1 MKFNDIFLLP
11 NLITLSRLFIT
22 IYIYFRFEPQEFS
35 SFNLIILIAV
45 IGISDSIDGIVARK
59 FNLVSKLGIILD
71 PVTDRIVF
79 VMLIFWLA
87 SYFNIIFVILI
98 LIRELLVS
106 IGGLFV
112 LKTQKT
118 VKVTNKGK
126 AGTALIFISLC
137 LSVLDPTLISTNTIM
152 VLNFVDFFLIFS
164 IIFYYFVAL
173 EYLYKLINKN
183 E

>member
-1 MKFNDIFLLP
+1 M
-11 NLITLSRLFIT
+11 ITLSRLFIT
-22 IYIYFRFEPQEFS
+22 IYIFFTFEPKDFS

-79 VMLIFWLA
+79 VLLIFWLA

-137 LSVLDPTLISTNTIM
+137 LSVLDSTLINPNSVM
-152 VLNFVDFFLIFS
+152 FLNFVDFFLIFS

>member
-1 MKFNDIFLLP
+1 
-11 NLITLSRLFIT
+11 
-22 IYIYFRFEPQEFS
+22 
-35 SFNLIILIAV
+35 
-45 IGISDSIDGIVARK
+45 
-59 FNLVSKLGIILD
+59 
-71 PVTDRIVF
+71 
-79 VMLIFWLA
+79 MLIFWLA

-137 LSVLDPTLISTNTIM
+137 LSVLDPTLISTNTII

>member
-1 MKFNDIFLLP
+1 
-11 NLITLSRLFIT
+11 LITLSRLLIT
-22 IYIYFRFEPQEFS
+22 IYIYVTFEPNEFS

>member
-1 MKFNDIFLLP
+1 MKFKDIFLLP

-22 IYIYFRFEPQEFS
+22 IYIYFKFEPDEFS
-35 SFNLIILIAV
+35 SFNLMLLIAI
-45 IGISDSIDGIVARK
+45 IGISDSIDGIIARK

-71 PVTDRIVF
+71 PVTDRLVF
-79 VMLIFWLA
+79 ILLIFWLS
-87 SYFNIIFVILI
+87 SYFNFIFLLLIIF
-98 LIRELLVS
+98 REIMVS
-106 IGGLFV
+106 IGGLYV

-118 VKVTNKGK
+118 VKVSNKGK

-137 LSVLDPTLISTNTIM
+137 LSVLNPSSINANPLVFIK
-152 VLNFVDFFLIFS
+152 FVDYFLIFS
-164 IIFYYFVAL
+164 LFFYYFVAL

>member
-1 MKFNDIFLLP
+1 LKFKDIILLP
-11 NLITLSRLFIT
+11 NLITISRLLIT
-22 IYIYFRFEPQEFS
+22 IYIFFIYEPEEFS
-35 SFNLIILIAV
+35 SINLILLIAI

-79 VMLIFWLA
+79 VLLIFWLS
-87 SYFNIIFVILI
+87 SYVNLNYLILL
-98 LIRELLVS
+98 LIREILVS

-112 LKTQKT
+112 LKKQKT
-118 VKVTNKGK
+118 VKVSNKGK

-137 LSVLDPTLISTNTIM
+137 LSVLDPAL
-152 VLNFVDFFLIFS
+152 LNITSSIFVTFVDFILIFS
-164 IIFYYFVAL
+164 LIFYYFVAL
-173 EYLYKLINKN
+173 DYLYNLIKKN

>member
-1 MKFNDIFLLP
+1 LKFKDIFLLP

-22 IYIYFRFEPQEFS
+22 IYIFFTLEPGEFS
-35 SFNLIILIAV
+35 SFNLMFLIAI

-79 VMLIFWLA
+79 ILLIFWLA
-87 SYFNIIFVILI
+87 PFFNIIFLILI
-98 LIRELLVS
+98 LIREILVS
-106 IGGLFV
+106 IGGLFI

-137 LSVLDPTLISTNTIM
+137 LSVLDPALMSVNSSLF
-152 VLNFVDFFLIFS
+152 VNFVDFFLIFS
-164 IIFYYFVAL
+164 IFFYYFVAL

>member
-1 MKFNDIFLLP
+1 MKFKDIFLLP

-22 IYIYFRFEPQEFS
+22 IYIYITFEPEEFS
-35 SFNLIILIAV
+35 SFYLILLIAI

-79 VMLIFWLA
+79 VLLIFWLA
-87 SYFNIIFVILI
+87 SYFNFIFLILI
-98 LIRELLVS
+98 LIREILVS
-106 IGGLFV
+106 IGGLYV

-118 VKVTNKGK
+118 VKVSNKGK

-137 LSVLDPTLISTNTIM
+137 LSVLDPSLLIVNSLIF
-152 VLNFVDFFLIFS
+152 VKFVDFFLIFS

-173 EYLYKLINKN
+173 EYLYKLLNKN

>member
-1 MKFNDIFLLP
+1 MKFKDIFLLP
-11 NLITLSRLFIT
+11 NLITISRLFIT
-22 IYIYFRFEPQEFS
+22 IYIFFIYEPEEFS
-35 SFNLIILIAV
+35 SINLILLIAI

-79 VMLIFWLA
+79 VLLIFWL
-87 SYFNIIFVILI
+87 SSFFNLNFLILI
-98 LIRELLVS
+98 LIREILVS

-112 LKTQKT
+112 LKKQKT
-118 VKVTNKGK
+118 VKVSNKGK

-137 LSVLDPTLISTNTIM
+137 LSVLDPAL
-152 VLNFVDFFLIFS
+152 LNINSSVFVTFVDFFLIFS

>member
-1 MKFNDIFLLP
+1 MILKDIFLIP

-22 IYIYFRFEPQEFS
+22 IYIYFTFKPEEFS
-35 SFNLIILIAV
+35 SFHLLLLIAI

-59 FNLVSKLGIILD
+59 FKLVSKLGTILD
-71 PVTDRIVF
+71 PVTDRIVL
-79 VMLIFWLA
+79 VILIFWLA
-87 SYFNIIFVILI
+87 PFFNNIFLI
-98 LIRELLVS
+98 LLIIREILVS
-106 IGGLFV
+106 IGGLYV

-118 VKVTNKGK
+118 VKVSNKGK

-137 LSVLDPTLISTNTIM
+137 LSVLDPSLINVNSVIF
-152 VLNFVDFFLIFS
+152 VKFVDFFLIFS
-164 IIFYYFVAL
+164 IFFYYFVAL

>member
-1 MKFNDIFLLP
+1 MLP
-11 NLITLSRLFIT
+11 NLITLSRLLIT
-22 IYIYFRFEPQEFS
+22 IYIYVTFEPDEFS

-137 LSVLDPTLISTNTIM
+137 LSVLDPTLISTDTVI
-152 VLNFVDFFLIFS
+152 VLNIVDYFLIFS

>member
-1 MKFNDIFLLP
+1 LIFKDVFLIP

-22 IYIYFRFEPQEFS
+22 IYIYFTFEPKDFS
-35 SFNLIILIAV
+35 SLSLILLIAI
-45 IGISDSIDGIVARK
+45 IGISDSIDGVVARK

-79 VMLIFWLA
+79 VLLIFWL
-87 SYFNIIFVILI
+87 SSFFNSTFVILI
-98 LIRELLVS
+98 LIREILVS

-118 VKVTNKGK
+118 VKVSNKGK

-137 LSVLDPTLISTNTIM
+137 LSVLDPALIYVNSS
-152 VLNFVDFFLIFS
+152 VFAKFVDIFLIFS
-164 IIFYYFVAL
+164 IFFYYFVAL

>member
-1 MKFNDIFLLP
+1 M
-11 NLITLSRLFIT
+11 
-22 IYIYFRFEPQEFS
+22 
-35 SFNLIILIAV
+35 ILIAV

-87 SYFNIIFVILI
+87 SYFNIFFVILI

-173 EYLYKLINKN
+173 EYLYKLTNNN

>member
-1 MKFNDIFLLP
+1 MKFKDIFLLP

-22 IYIYFRFEPQEFS
+22 IYIFFKFEPGEFF
-35 SFNLIILIAV
+35 SFNLMFLIAI

-79 VMLIFWLA
+79 ILLIFWLA
-87 SYFNIIFVILI
+87 PFFNIIFLILI
-98 LIRELLVS
+98 LIREILVS
-106 IGGLFV
+106 IGGLFI

-137 LSVLDPTLISTNTIM
+137 LSVLDPALMSVNSSLF
-152 VLNFVDFFLIFS
+152 VNFVDFFLIFS
-164 IIFYYFVAL
+164 IFFYYFVAL
-173 EYLYKLINKN
+173 EYLYKLLNKN

>member
-1 MKFNDIFLLP
+1 LKFKDIFLLP

-22 IYIYFRFEPQEFS
+22 IYIYFTFEPEEFS
-35 SFNLIILIAV
+35 SINLVLLIAI

-71 PVTDRIVF
+71 PVIDRIVF
-79 VMLIFWLA
+79 VLLIIWLA
-87 SYFNIIFVILI
+87 PFFNIIFLILL
-98 LIRELLVS
+98 LIREILVS
-106 IGGLFV
+106 VGGLYV

-118 VKVTNKGK
+118 VKVSNKGK

-137 LSVLDPTLISTNTIM
+137 LSVLNPGLINVNSS
-152 VLNFVDFFLIFS
+152 LFFKFVDFFLIFS
-164 IIFYYFVAL
+164 IFFYYFVAL

>member
-1 MKFNDIFLLP
+1 MIFKDIFLLP
-11 NLITLSRLFIT
+11 NLITISRLLIT
-22 IYIYFRFEPQEFS
+22 IYIFLTFKPEDIS
-35 SFNLIILIAV
+35 SINLIILIAI

-79 VMLIFWLA
+79 VLLIFWLA
-87 SYFNIIFVILI
+87 SFFNINFLI
-98 LIRELLVS
+98 LLIIREILVS

-118 VKVTNKGK
+118 VKVSNKGK

-137 LSVLDPTLISTNTIM
+137 LSVLDPAL
-152 VLNFVDFFLIFS
+152 LNFNSSIFITFVDFFLIFS
-164 IIFYYFVAL
+164 LIFYYFVAL
-173 EYLYKLINKN
+173 EYLYNLINKN

>member
-1 MKFNDIFLLP
+1 M
-11 NLITLSRLFIT
+11 ITLSRLFIT
-22 IYIYFRFEPQEFS
+22 IYIYFTFEPGEFS

>member
-1 MKFNDIFLLP
+1 M
-11 NLITLSRLFIT
+11 ITLSRLLIT
-22 IYIYFRFEPQEFS
+22 IYIYVTFEPNEFS

-137 LSVLDPTLISTNTIM
+137 LSVLDPTLISTNTII

>member
-1 MKFNDIFLLP
+1 M
-11 NLITLSRLFIT
+11 ITLSRLLIT
-22 IYIYFRFEPQEFS
+22 IYIYVTFEPNEFS

-112 LKTQKT
+112 LKTKKT

>member
-1 MKFNDIFLLP
+1 M
-11 NLITLSRLFIT
+11 ITLSRLLIT
-22 IYIYFRFEPQEFS
+22 IYIYFTFEPDEFS

>member
-1 MKFNDIFLLP
+1 
-11 NLITLSRLFIT
+11 LITLSRLIIT
-22 IYIYFRFEPQEFS
+22 IYIYFTFEPGEFS

-45 IGISDSIDGIVARK
+45 IGLSDSIDGIVARK
-59 FNLVSKLGIILD
+59 FNLVSKLGVILD

-79 VMLIFWLA
+79 VILIFWLA

-137 LSVLDPTLISTNTIM
+137 LATLDPTLISTNTIL

>member
-1 MKFNDIFLLP
+1 M
-11 NLITLSRLFIT
+11 
-22 IYIYFRFEPQEFS
+22 YEPEEFS
-35 SFNLIILIAV
+35 SINLILLIAI

-79 VMLIFWLA
+79 ILLIFWL
-87 SYFNIIFVILI
+87 SSFFNINFLVL
-98 LIRELLVS
+98 LVIREILVS

-112 LKTQKT
+112 LKKQKT
-118 VKVTNKGK
+118 VKVSNKGK

-137 LSVLDPTLISTNTIM
+137 LSALDPALININFSIFVT
-152 VLNFVDFFLIFS
+152 FVDYFLIFS
-164 IIFYYFVAL
+164 LIFYYFVAL
-173 EYLYKLINKN
+173 EYLYNLIKKN

>member
-1 MKFNDIFLLP
+1 M
-11 NLITLSRLFIT
+11 ITLSRLLIT
-22 IYIYFRFEPQEFS
+22 IYIYVTFEPNEFS

-137 LSVLDPTLISTNTIM
+137 LSVLDPTLISTNTVI
-152 VLNFVDFFLIFS
+152 VLNIVDYFLIFS